1 MKKKFIIILVM
12 LCSVAFMNLW
22 TVPVF
27 ASESLVESRISTEF
41 QTSAA
46 TIGWRYK
53 NENGKLYRR
62 LYDYTNQKWIG
73 EWELCP

>member
-1 MKKKFIIILVM
+1 MKKKFVVIIGM
-12 LCSVAFMNLW
+12 LCSVAFLNLW

-27 ASESLVESRISTEF
+27 AYEDLVSNRMDTEF
-41 QTSAA
+41 QVYSAN
-46 TIGWRYK
+46 IGWRYT
-53 NENGKLYRR
+53 NEGGRLYRR